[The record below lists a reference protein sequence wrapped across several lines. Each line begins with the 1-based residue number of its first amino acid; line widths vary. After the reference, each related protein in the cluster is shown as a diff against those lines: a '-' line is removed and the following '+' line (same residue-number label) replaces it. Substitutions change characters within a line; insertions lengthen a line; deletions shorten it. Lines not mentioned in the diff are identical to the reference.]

1 MPPISLDEAPG
12 DPMKRQFVSTALGQ
26 VHIVEAGAGAATP
39 LVLLHQTPR
48 SIDEYAEVLPLL
60 AARRRT
66 IAIDNPGYGCSDMP
80 PREPTLE
87 DYAAVV
93 RDVLKALDTPR
104 AIFIGHHTGAVISV
118 ELAAAYPEL
127 VERVVLSG
135 PVYVDAAGRA
145 ELMPHFVQWHAAADG
160 AHLMEKWTRF
170 RTWGI
175 DTALTQ
181 RVLLD
186 LFRAGERSEEGHF
199 AVARYRMEDRIGL
212 VRCPALLLF
221 HANDP
226 FTDPARAAP
235 LAAAFRPSRTVTLPT
250 GVFGA
255 NEDPA
260 AFAQAVLD
268 YVDGPP

>member
-1 MPPISLDEAPG
+1 
-12 DPMKRQFVSTALGQ
+12 MKRQFVSTALGH
-26 VHIVEAGAGAATP
+26 VHVVEAGTGAGTP

-80 PREPTLE
+80 PRAPELE
-87 DYAAVV
+87 EYAAVV
-93 RDVLKALDTPR
+93 RDVLKALDVPR

-118 ELAAAYPEL
+118 ELAAAYPTL

-135 PVYVDAAGRA
+135 PVYLDAAGRA
-145 ELMPHFVQWHAAADG
+145 ELMPHFVQWHAADDG
-160 AHLMEKWTRF
+160 AHLIDKWTRF
-170 RTWGI
+170 RRWSTDKG
-175 DTALTQ
+175 LTQ

-199 AVARYRMEDRIGL
+199 AVARYRMEDRIGA
-212 VRCPALLLF
+212 VCCPALLMF
-221 HANDP
+221 HAGDT
-226 FTDPARAAP
+226 FTDLGRAAP

-260 AFAQAVLD
+260 AFASAVLD
-268 YVDGPP
+268 YVEGPP

>member
-1 MPPISLDEAPG
+1 MQ
-12 DPMKRQFVSTALGQ
+12 RRFVSTALGQ
-26 VHIVEAGAGAATP
+26 VHVVQAGAGEATP

-48 SIDEYAEVLPLL
+48 SVDEYAEVLPLL
-60 AARRRT
+60 AAHRRA

-80 PREPTLE
+80 PRAPELE
-87 DYAAVV
+87 DYATVV
-93 RDVLKALDTPR
+93 RDVLKALDVPR

-118 ELAAAYPEL
+118 ELAAAYPEM
-127 VERVVLSG
+127 VERVILSG

-145 ELMPHFVQWHAAADG
+145 ELMPHFVQWHADADG

-170 RTWGI
+170 RRWGTG
-175 DTALTQ
+175 TALTQ

-199 AVARYRMEDRIGL
+199 ALARYRMEDRIGA

-221 HANDP
+221 HEKDP

-235 LAAAFRPSRTVTLPT
+235 LAAAFRPAKTITLPT

-260 AFAQAVLD
+260 AFAEAVLA
-268 YVDGPP
+268 YVDGAP

>member
-1 MPPISLDEAPG
+1 MI
-12 DPMKRQFVSTALGQ
+12 RRFVPTALGQ
-26 VHIVEAGAGAATP
+26 VHVVEMGAGAP

-48 SIDEYAEVLPLL
+48 SIDEYAEVMPLL
-60 AARRRT
+60 AATRRV

-80 PREPTLE
+80 PRAPALE
-87 DYAAVV
+87 DYAAAV
-93 RDVLKALDTPR
+93 RDVMRALEIPR
-104 AIFIGHHTGAVISV
+104 AIFVGHHTGAVISV

-145 ELMPHFVQWHAAADG
+145 DLMPHFVQWRVQDDG

-170 RTWGI
+170 RSWSI
-175 DTALTQ
+175 SPALAQ

-199 AVARYRMEDRIGL
+199 AVARYRMEERIGA

-235 LAAAFRPSRTVTLPT
+235 LAAAFKPARTVTLPT

-260 AFAQAVLD
+260 AFAGAVRA
-268 YVDGPP
+268 YIESAP